1 MVFCLVKPHSSFIR
15 QSYPTAQMTLLHHL
29 PLCRL
34 HSLDF
39 LAQAPLSVCSL
50 IYFITSLPSIPGSF
64 ITSLL
69 LLHPAS
75 CFVTPLHFQIHHT
88 FTLPQCVTS
97 LSKNTQ
103 YADVST
109 TSTVSTCARH
119 TAKKVIRYKRE
130 QFSWAMLAKD
140 ILLLTRHNK
149 HRIRETDTQTLA
161 MARQVIAHTP
171 TLLAGT
177 EDETYCL
184 R

>member
-1 MVFCLVKPHSSFIR
+1 MIFCLVKPHNSFIR

-50 IYFITSLPSIPGSF
+50 IYFITSLPSIPGCF

-69 LLHPAS
+69 HPAY
-75 CFVTPLHFQIHHT
+75 CFVTPLHFGIHQ
-88 FTLPQCVTS
+88 TLTLSQCVTS
-97 LSKNTQ
+97 LSKNTRC
-103 YADVST
+103 ADVST
-109 TSTVSTCARH
+109 TSTVSTCARL
-119 TAKKVIRYKRE
+119 TVKRDIRYKRE
-130 QFSWAMLAKD
+130 QFSWATLAKG
-140 ILLLTRHNK
+140 ILLLTKHNK

-161 MARQVIAHTP
+161 MARQAIAHTP